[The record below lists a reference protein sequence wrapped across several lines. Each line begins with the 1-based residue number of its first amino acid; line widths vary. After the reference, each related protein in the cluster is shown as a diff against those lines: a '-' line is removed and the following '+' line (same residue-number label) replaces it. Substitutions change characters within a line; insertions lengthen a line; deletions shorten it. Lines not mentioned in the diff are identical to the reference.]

1 MKRLLLITERFS
13 PDVGGLARSA
23 TRLVGTLCQLGVAV
37 DVVTWSRYLQPG
49 EVLPPESID
58 GKSRVYRIGLY
69 RNWDMTMPHTLN
81 VLEWLHSCWHYD
93 AVWGHYVFPSGFLA
107 TWFGG
112 MQGIPSTV
120 SARGNDIDKE
130 MFPPGDF
137 ARLQWTLQQTQVIT
151 AVSADMSRKIQ
162 LLSGRDDVLV
172 LKNAVDTE
180 IFAPQSIICGV
191 QTSQITPLNP
201 PFPRGEISNLSSLPL
216 ERGGLGWGNKSD
228 TINGV
233 YTVESAVGKIN
244 KESLGIAPEEVVLG
258 FCGELRE
265 KKGQQF
271 LLNALTTVR
280 NQRPACLLIIGEV
293 RASQESVLQVYA
305 TQYPEH
311 AQRIIM
317 TGHLPDIQAVA
328 AHLQLCDVYLQPSLW
343 EGMPNALLE
352 AMACG
357 CCCIA
362 SDAGGI
368 TEVITHGEDGFIL
381 PRSQLHKLGEA
392 VLECLTMPSTI
403 KSQITQAA
411 RDRILKE
418 YSIPQE
424 QQRLQI
430 VLDRLLKN

>member
-1 MKRLLLITERFS
+1 MKRLLFITERFA
-13 PDVGGLARSA
+13 PDLGGLARSG
-23 TRLVGTLCQLGVAV
+23 TRLVATLSQLGIEV

-49 EVLPPESID
+49 EVLPPETVD
-58 GKSRVYRIGLY
+58 TKLRVYRIGLY
-69 RNWDMTMPHTLN
+69 RHWDMTMPHTLN
-81 VLEWLHSCWHYD
+81 VLEWLHSSHQYD
-93 AVWGHYVFPSGFLA
+93 GVWGHYLFPSGFLA
-107 TWFGG
+107 TWFAGL
-112 MQGIPSTV
+112 QGIASTV

-137 ARLQWTLQQTQVIT
+137 SRLQWTLQHTQVIT
-151 AVSADMSRKIQ
+151 AVSADMAGKIR

-180 IFAPQSIICGV
+180 IFAPQQVI
-191 QTSQITPLNP
+191 
-201 PFPRGEISNLSSLPL
+201 GEIS
-216 ERGGLGWGNKSD
+216 R
-228 TINGV
+228 
-233 YTVESAVGKIN
+233 
-244 KESLGIAPEEVVLG
+244 ESLGIAPEEVVLG

-293 RASQESVLQVYA
+293 RANQESVLQFYA
-305 TQYPEH
+305 TQQPEN
-311 AQRIIM
+311 AQRIIV
-317 TGHLPDIQAVA
+317 TGHLPDTPAVA
-328 AHLQLCDVYLQPSLW
+328 AHLRLCDVYLQPSLW

-368 TEVITHGEDGFIL
+368 PEVIIHGENGFMM

-392 VLECLTMPSTI
+392 VLECLAMPSTI

-411 RDRILKE
+411 RDRILQE
-418 YSIPQE
+418 YSIAQE
-424 QQRLQI
+424 QQRLQAVI
-430 VLDRLLKN
+430 ERLMPNSV